1 MSKFRQANLELQID
15 ADVGLVGD
23 EANSRVRPFKQ
34 QLLKWIGNKQRFAHE
49 IISFFPST
57 FGTYYEPFLG
67 SAAVLAT
74 LSPERAIGSD
84 TFKPLID
91 IFSMLSTNPEMVIDW
106 YNERWSLIAKMGK
119 VGAYE
124 YVKQRYNANA
134 NPADFLFLTRS
145 CYGGVVRFRKSDGYM
160 STPCGAHDPIDPQSF
175 NSRVK
180 EWSKRLTNSSFICA
194 DYKDVFSLAVAGD
207 LIYCDPPYSH
217 SQAILYGAQ
226 SFSLNDLFLSI
237 KDAKDRGVYVVL
249 SIDGSKGSGSNILH
263 LNIPPHLFERELSVN
278 IGRSM
283 LKRFQME
290 GLTLEDE
297 VVTDRLLLTY

>member
-1 MSKFRQANLELQID
+1 MSKFRQANLELQFD
-15 ADVGLVGD
+15 DDVGLVDD
-23 EANSRVRPFKQ
+23 EATFGVRPFKQ

-49 IISFFPST
+49 IIGFFPSS

-74 LSPERAIGSD
+74 LSPKRAIGSD

-91 IFSMLSTNPEMVIDW
+91 IFSTLSTNPQMVIDW
-106 YNERWSLIAKMGK
+106 YEERWLLISEMGK

-134 NPADFLFLTRS
+134 NAADFLFLTRS

-160 STPCGAHDPIDPQSF
+160 STPCGAHDPIDPKSF
-175 NSRVK
+175 NARVK
-180 EWSKRLTNSSFICA
+180 EWSERLKNTSFINT
-194 DYKDVFSLAVAGD
+194 DYRDVFAMACSGD
-207 LIYCDPPYSH
+207 LIYCDPPYTH

-226 SFSLNDLFLSI
+226 SFNLDDLFSSI
-237 KDAKDRGVYVVL
+237 KNAKDRGIYVAL
-249 SIDGSKGSGSNILH
+249 SIDGSKGSGSNKLH
-263 LNIPPHLFERELSVN
+263 LNIPLNLFERELSVN